1 MTGRTLNPNDLLM
14 PTATAVWLIDN
25 TTLTF
30 GQIAVFTGLHEIE
43 VEALAD
49 GTVGKGIEGRDP
61 VAHNELTLNEIRRCE
76 ADGKAA
82 LKKID
87 MDLPPVQLRAKG
99 PKYTPVS
106 KRSDKP
112 DAIAWVLKHH
122 PEIADSQICRLIGTT
137 KPTIAAIRDRSHPSS
152 AVIKPRH
159 PAEIGLCSYAEIET
173 ASRKGFKAQGK
184 DPDKIAAEKAAA
196 LEQQQS
202 EQAPKK
208 DKFEFAGF
216 DVSSFFGAKNTG
228 TDKAE

>member
-1 MTGRTLNPNDLLM
+1 MAERTLNPNELLM

-30 GQIAVFTGLHEIE
+30 QQISTFTGLHEIE

-61 VAHNELTLNEIRRCE
+61 VTHNELTVDEIRRCE
-76 ADGKAA
+76 ADGKAT
-82 LKKID
+82 LEKID

-112 DAIAWVLKHH
+112 DAIAWILKHH
-122 PEIADSQICRLIGTT
+122 PEIGDAQICRLIGTT
-137 KPTIAAIRDRSHPSS
+137 KPTIAAIRDRAHPSS
-152 AVIKPRH
+152 AIIKPRH
-159 PAEIGLCSYAEIET
+159 PAEIGLCSYAEIEA

-196 LEQQQS
+196 QDQTD
-202 EQAPKK
+202 QAAKK

-216 DVSSFFGAKNTG
+216 DVSSFFGTKNTG